1 MNIID
6 ICLILILIM
15 FALVGFKKGII
26 KEGVAFTGIIV
37 MFIIAFSLKGTIG
50 NFLCKFLPF
59 FQFGGNLKGVI
70 AINILLYQLIAFLI
84 IYSLLYSVYIF
95 VLHLSGVLQKMLN
108 LTIVLVIPSKIAG
121 AIISFIKGY
130 IIIFIIIMVLM
141 IPLKDNELFN
151 QSKLTRGIIEK
162 TPIMSNMTSNITKSI
177 IEVYELG
184 DQLGKGELTTNE
196 ANLKTVDAML
206 KYKVVS
212 PKVVEQL
219 VVLDKLKGINGI
231 ENIINKYK

>member
-1 MNIID
+1 
-6 ICLILILIM
+6 
-15 FALVGFKKGII
+15 
-26 KEGVAFTGIIV
+26 
-37 MFIIAFSLKGTIG
+37 
-50 NFLCKFLPF
+50 
-59 FQFGGNLKGVI
+59 
-70 AINILLYQLIAFLI
+70 
-84 IYSLLYSVYIF
+84 
-95 VLHLSGVLQKMLN
+95 
-108 LTIVLVIPSKIAG
+108 
-121 AIISFIKGY
+121 
-130 IIIFIIIMVLM
+130 MVLM